1 MKKTS
6 LNNFDGKLISK
17 NEAFAIQSEDYLSK
31 LVANKVYVSP
41 LQNVRGNI
49 ESSTSQENIIIILEG
64 MGSMEV
70 NGSRVPVNA
79 GDVLLLKKNDV
90 YTLSNDTLDTVLQF
104 VSVFPK
110 K

>member
-49 ESSTSQENIIIILEG
+49 ESSTSQENIIIINIYLVIHVFEILAY
-64 MGSMEV
+64 SVIIEI
-70 NGSRVPVNA
+70 
-79 GDVLLLKKNDV
+79 
-90 YTLSNDTLDTVLQF
+90 
-104 VSVFPK
+104 VSKIDGLMPK
-110 K
+110 QDRFIFFRRFAVIILA